1 MCVFWGF
8 RGKCNERIMGKGKEF
23 VVCSCSSVLR
33 RIRKMMG
40 GAILETMVSA
50 KFEYVFFLI
59 FFYCF
64 IFKFLMEIMVIIF
77 SYNFQNFL
85 SQIFIL

>member
-8 RGKCNERIMGKGKEF
+8 RVKCNERIMGKGKEF

-50 KFEYVFFLI
+50 KFEYVFLFFIIVLFL
-59 FFYCF
+59 
-64 IFKFLMEIMVIIF
+64 
-77 SYNFQNFL
+77 NF
-85 SQIFIL
+85 

>member
-23 VVCSCSSVLR
+23 VVCSFSSVLR

-50 KFEYVFFLI
+50 KFEYVFLFFIIVLFL
-59 FFYCF
+59 
-64 IFKFLMEIMVIIF
+64 
-77 SYNFQNFL
+77 NF
-85 SQIFIL
+85 

>member
-40 GAILETMVSA
+40 GAILEYCLNT
-50 KFEYVFFLI
+50 
-59 FFYCF
+59 FFY
-64 IFKFLMEIMVIIF
+64 FLLLF
-77 SYNFQNFL
+77 YF
-85 SQIFIL
+85 

>member
-50 KFEYVFFLI
+50 KFEYVFLFFIIVLFL
-59 FFYCF
+59 
-64 IFKFLMEIMVIIF
+64 
-77 SYNFQNFL
+77 NF
-85 SQIFIL
+85 